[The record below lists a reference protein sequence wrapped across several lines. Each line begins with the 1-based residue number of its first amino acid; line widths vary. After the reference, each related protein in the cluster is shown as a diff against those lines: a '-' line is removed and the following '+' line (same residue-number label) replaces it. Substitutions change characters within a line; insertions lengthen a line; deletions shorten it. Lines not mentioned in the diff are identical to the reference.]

1 MTWVLPPSSANNDR
15 ARFGQAP
22 LCAPALAVGAV
33 VRYRRKR
40 WAPTSREGLLAGSAL
55 KKSASW
61 EAEAPF
67 PLVREGSGYYRHS
80 SR

>member
-1 MTWVLPPSSANNDR
+1 MAKGPLVGMLAGLCFVRGHDLGAAAFERQQRPS

-55 KKSASW
+55 KKSAS
-61 EAEAPF
+61 
-67 PLVREGSGYYRHS
+67 
-80 SR
+80 